1 MGERPLI
8 VPFQIETYVTN
19 NKNTPDKNCAQISPD
34 YTKAE
39 YTSYLGGKLRTC
51 AVYGTLTAAGRG
63 SSAFYPAG
71 MFQTYSAEGRQRR
84 LLLGLC
90 GRSGQVGSDKDG
102 SPWRSETVL

>member
-39 YTSYLGGKLRTC
+39 YTSYLGGKLEPAPFTAPCRDVSDVQCRRKTKKAAPGIMRTLRT
-51 AVYGTLTAAGRG
+51 G
-63 SSAFYPAG
+63 
-71 MFQTYSAEGRQRR
+71 
-84 LLLGLC
+84 
-90 GRSGQVGSDKDG
+90 GQ
-102 SPWRSETVL
+102 